1 MFLFYVYNNSKH
13 IDKMVTIDDEG
24 NKVNCWIEHRF
35 DTTTN
40 EVVEVKHATILAEAD
55 DEEHWMSRTIYEP
68 MPIEES
74 LSFGNIFI
82 YAPEEVQKSIEGLV
96 AAIRLLSSS
105 HHRLAKE
112 IPLPQLMRVLTGECD
127 CEGLIL
133 NATMTTTD
141 ILALIAD
148 CPVESAEDLR
158 DALFEIYPNIDY
170 IEIVY

>member
-1 MFLFYVYNNSKH
+1 
-13 IDKMVTIDDEG
+13 MVAIDDEG
-24 NKVNCWIEHRF
+24 NKVNCWVEYRF

-55 DEEHWMSRTIYEP
+55 DEEHWISRITYDTDELDKGMTICT
-68 MPIEES
+68 M
-74 LSFGNIFI
+74 FI
-82 YAPEEVQKSIEGLV
+82 YALEEVQKSIEGLV
-96 AAIRLLSSS
+96 AAIRLLSGS

-148 CPVESAEDLR
+148 CPVESAERLR

>member
-1 MFLFYVYNNSKH
+1 
-13 IDKMVTIDDEG
+13 MVTIDDKG
-24 NKVNCWIEHRF
+24 NKVNCWVEHRF

-55 DEEHWMSRTIYEP
+55 DEEHWLSRTIYEP

-82 YAPEEVQKSIEGLV
+82 YAPEEVEKSIERLV
-96 AAIRLLSSS
+96 AAMRLLSGS

-112 IPLPQLMRVLTGECD
+112 IPMPQLMRALTGESD

-133 NATMTTTD
+133 EATMIHTD
-141 ILALIAD
+141 LLALLVD
-148 CPVESAEDLR
+148 CSVESAEALR
-158 DALFEIYPNIDY
+158 DALFDIFPNIDY

>member
-1 MFLFYVYNNSKH
+1 
-13 IDKMVTIDDEG
+13 MVTIDDEG
-24 NKVNCWIEHRF
+24 NKVNCWVEYRF

-40 EVVEVKHATILAEAD
+40 EVVEVKHATILAEVD
-55 DEEHWMSRTIYEP
+55 DEEHWMSRITYDTDELDNGMTICT
-68 MPIEES
+68 M
-74 LSFGNIFI
+74 FI
-82 YAPEEVQKSIEGLV
+82 YASEEVQKSIEGLV
-96 AAIRLLSSS
+96 AAIRLLSGS

-133 NATMTTTD
+133 NVTMTTID
-141 ILALIAD
+141 ILVLIAD
-148 CPVESAEDLR
+148 CPVESAEALR

>member
-1 MFLFYVYNNSKH
+1 
-13 IDKMVTIDDEG
+13 MVTIDDKG
-24 NKVNCWIEHRF
+24 NKVNCWVEHRF

-55 DEEHWMSRTIYEP
+55 DEEHWLSRTIYEP

-82 YAPEEVQKSIEGLV
+82 YAPEEVEKSIERLV
-96 AAIRLLSSS
+96 AAMRLLSGS

-112 IPLPQLMRVLTGECD
+112 IPMPQLMRALTGESD

-133 NATMTTTD
+133 EATMIHTD
-141 ILALIAD
+141 FLALLVD
-148 CPVESAEDLR
+148 CRVESAEALR
-158 DALFEIYPNIDY
+158 DALFDIFPNIDY
-170 IEIVY
+170 IEIVF

>member
-1 MFLFYVYNNSKH
+1 
-13 IDKMVTIDDEG
+13 MVTIDDEG
-24 NKVNCWIEHRF
+24 NKVNCWVEYRF

-55 DEEHWMSRTIYEP
+55 DEEHWMSRITYDTDELDNGMTICT
-68 MPIEES
+68 M
-74 LSFGNIFI
+74 FI
-82 YAPEEVQKSIEGLV
+82 YASEEVQKSIEGLV
-96 AAIRLLSSS
+96 AAIRLLSGS

-133 NATMTTTD
+133 NVTMTTTD
-141 ILALIAD
+141 ILVLIAD
-148 CPVESAEDLR
+148 CLVESAEALR

>member
-1 MFLFYVYNNSKH
+1 
-13 IDKMVTIDDEG
+13 MVTIDDEG
-24 NKVNCWIEHRF
+24 NKVNCWVEYRF

-40 EVVEVKHATILAEAD
+40 EVVEVKHTTILAEAD
-55 DEEHWMSRTIYEP
+55 DEEHWMSRIIYNTDELDEDMTICT
-68 MPIEES
+68 M
-74 LSFGNIFI
+74 FI
-82 YAPEEVQKSIEGLV
+82 YASEEVQKSIEGLV
-96 AAIRLLSSS
+96 AAMRLLSGS

-148 CPVESAEDLR
+148 CPVESAEALR

>member
-1 MFLFYVYNNSKH
+1 
-13 IDKMVTIDDEG
+13 MVTIDDEG
-24 NKVNCWIEHRF
+24 NKVNCWVEYRF

-40 EVVEVKHATILAEAD
+40 EVVEVKHTTILAEAD
-55 DEEHWMSRTIYEP
+55 DEEHWMSRIIYNTDELDEGMTICT
-68 MPIEES
+68 M
-74 LSFGNIFI
+74 FI
-82 YAPEEVQKSIEGLV
+82 YASEEVQKSIEGLV
-96 AAIRLLSSS
+96 AAIRLLSGS

-148 CPVESAEDLR
+148 CPVESAERLR

>member
-1 MFLFYVYNNSKH
+1 
-13 IDKMVTIDDEG
+13 MVTIDDEG
-24 NKVNCWIEHRF
+24 NKVNCWVEYRF

-40 EVVEVKHATILAEAD
+40 EVVEVKHTTILAEAD
-55 DEEHWMSRTIYEP
+55 DEEHWMSRITCDTDELDKGMTICT
-68 MPIEES
+68 M
-74 LSFGNIFI
+74 FI
-82 YAPEEVQKSIEGLV
+82 YASEEVQKSIEGVV
-96 AAIRLLSSS
+96 AAIGLLSGS
-105 HHRLAKE
+105 HHRPAKE

-133 NATMTTTD
+133 NVTMTTTD

-148 CPVESAEDLR
+148 CPVESAEALR

>member
-1 MFLFYVYNNSKH
+1 
-13 IDKMVTIDDEG
+13 MVTIDDEG
-24 NKVNCWIEHRF
+24 DKINCWVEHRF

-40 EVVEVKHATILAEAD
+40 EVVEVKHATILAKAD
-55 DEEHWMSRTIYEP
+55 DKEHWLSRTIYEP
-68 MPIEES
+68 IPIEES

-82 YAPEEVQKSIEGLV
+82 YAPEEVRESIERLLRM
-96 AAIRLLSSS
+96 IRLVLSS

-112 IPLPQLMRVLTGECD
+112 IPMPQLMRALTGESD

-133 NATMTTTD
+133 EATMIHTD
-141 ILALIAD
+141 LLALLVD
-148 CPVESAEDLR
+148 CRVESAEALR

>member
-1 MFLFYVYNNSKH
+1 
-13 IDKMVTIDDEG
+13 MVTIDDEG
-24 NKVNCWIEHRF
+24 NKVNCWIEYRF

-55 DEEHWMSRTIYEP
+55 DEEHWMSRITYDTDELDKGMTICT
-68 MPIEES
+68 M
-74 LSFGNIFI
+74 FI
-82 YAPEEVQKSIEGLV
+82 YVSEEVQKSIEGVV
-96 AAIRLLSSS
+96 AAIRLLSGS

-133 NATMTTTD
+133 NVTMTTTD
-141 ILALIAD
+141 ILVLIAD
-148 CPVESAEDLR
+148 CPVESAESLR

-170 IEIVY
+170 IEIVYKR

>member
-1 MFLFYVYNNSKH
+1 
-13 IDKMVTIDDEG
+13 MVTIDDEG
-24 NKVNCWIEHRF
+24 NKVNCWVEYRF

-40 EVVEVKHATILAEAD
+40 EVVEVKHATILAEAH
-55 DEEHWMSRTIYEP
+55 DEEHWMSRITYDTDELDKGMTICT
-68 MPIEES
+68 M
-74 LSFGNIFI
+74 FI
-82 YAPEEVQKSIEGLV
+82 YASEEVQKSIEGLV
-96 AAIRLLSSS
+96 AAIGLLLGS

-133 NATMTTTD
+133 NVTMTTTD

-148 CPVESAEDLR
+148 CPVESAEALR

>member
-1 MFLFYVYNNSKH
+1 
-13 IDKMVTIDDEG
+13 MVTIDDEG
-24 NKVNCWIEHRF
+24 NKVNCWIEYRF

-55 DEEHWMSRTIYEP
+55 DEEHWMSRITYDTDELDKGMTICT
-68 MPIEES
+68 M
-74 LSFGNIFI
+74 FI
-82 YAPEEVQKSIEGLV
+82 YVSEEVQKSIEGVV
-96 AAIRLLSSS
+96 AAIRLLSGS

-133 NATMTTTD
+133 NATMITTD

-148 CPVESAEDLR
+148 CPVKSAEALR

>member
-1 MFLFYVYNNSKH
+1 
-13 IDKMVTIDDEG
+13 MVTIDDEG
-24 NKVNCWIEHRF
+24 NKVNCWIEYRF

-55 DEEHWMSRTIYEP
+55 DEEHWMSRITYDTDELDKGMTICT
-68 MPIEES
+68 M
-74 LSFGNIFI
+74 FI
-82 YAPEEVQKSIEGLV
+82 YVSEEVQKSIEGVV
-96 AAIRLLSSS
+96 AAIRLLSGS

-148 CPVESAEDLR
+148 CPVESAEALR

-170 IEIVY
+170 IEIVYKR

>member
-1 MFLFYVYNNSKH
+1 
-13 IDKMVTIDDEG
+13 MVTIDDKG
-24 NKVNCWIEHRF
+24 NKVNCWVEHRF

-55 DEEHWMSRTIYEP
+55 DEEHWLSRTIYEP

-82 YAPEEVQKSIEGLV
+82 YAPEEVEKSIERLV
-96 AAIRLLSSS
+96 AAMRLLLGG
-105 HHRLAKE
+105 HHKLAKE
-112 IPLPQLMRVLTGECD
+112 IPMPQLMRALTGESD

-133 NATMTTTD
+133 EATMIHTD
-141 ILALIAD
+141 LLALLVD
-148 CPVESAEDLR
+148 CSVESAEALR

>member
-1 MFLFYVYNNSKH
+1 
-13 IDKMVTIDDEG
+13 MVTIDDKG
-24 NKVNCWIEHRF
+24 NKVNCWVEHRF

-40 EVVEVKHATILAEAD
+40 DVVEVKHATILAEAD
-55 DEEHWMSRTIYEP
+55 DEEHWLSRTIYEP

-82 YAPEEVQKSIEGLV
+82 YAPEEVEKSIERLV
-96 AAIRLLSSS
+96 AAMRLLSGS
-105 HHRLAKE
+105 HHRRAKE
-112 IPLPQLMRVLTGECD
+112 IPMPQLMRALTGESD

-133 NATMTTTD
+133 EATMIHAD
-141 ILALIAD
+141 LLALLVD
-148 CPVESAEDLR
+148 CKVASAEALR

>member
-1 MFLFYVYNNSKH
+1 
-13 IDKMVTIDDEG
+13 MVTIDDEG
-24 NKVNCWIEHRF
+24 NKINCWVEHRF

-68 MPIEES
+68 IPIEES

-82 YAPEEVQKSIEGLV
+82 YAPEEVEKSIKGLV

-112 IPLPQLMRVLTGECD
+112 IPMPQLMRALTGESD

-133 NATMTTTD
+133 EATMIHTD
-141 ILALIAD
+141 LLALLVD
-148 CPVESAEDLR
+148 CRVESAEKLR

>member
-1 MFLFYVYNNSKH
+1 ML
-13 IDKMVTIDDEG
+13 TIDDEG
-24 NKVNCWIEHRF
+24 NKVNCWVEYRF

-40 EVVEVKHATILAEAD
+40 EVVEVKHTTILAEAD
-55 DEEHWMSRTIYEP
+55 DEEHWMSRIIYNTDELDEGMTICT
-68 MPIEES
+68 M
-74 LSFGNIFI
+74 FI
-82 YAPEEVQKSIEGLV
+82 YASEEVQKSIEGLV
-96 AAIRLLSSS
+96 AAIRLLSGS

-148 CPVESAEDLR
+148 CPVESAERLR

>member
-1 MFLFYVYNNSKH
+1 
-13 IDKMVTIDDEG
+13 MVTIDDKG
-24 NKVNCWIEHRF
+24 NKVNCWMEYRF

-55 DEEHWMSRTIYEP
+55 DEEHWMSRITYDTDELDKGMTICT
-68 MPIEES
+68 M
-74 LSFGNIFI
+74 FI
-82 YAPEEVQKSIEGLV
+82 YASEEVQKSIEGLV
-96 AAIRLLSSS
+96 AAIRLLSGS

-133 NATMTTTD
+133 NVTMTTTD

-148 CPVESAEDLR
+148 CPVESAEALR

>member
-1 MFLFYVYNNSKH
+1 
-13 IDKMVTIDDEG
+13 MVTIDDEG

-40 EVVEVKHATILAEAD
+40 EVVEVKHTTILAEAD
-55 DEEHWMSRTIYEP
+55 DEEHWISRITYNTDELDEGMTICT
-68 MPIEES
+68 M
-74 LSFGNIFI
+74 FI
-82 YAPEEVQKSIEGLV
+82 YASEEVQKSIEGLV
-96 AAIRLLSSS
+96 AAIRLLSGS

-148 CPVESAEDLR
+148 CPVESAERLR

>member
-1 MFLFYVYNNSKH
+1 
-13 IDKMVTIDDEG
+13 MVTIDDNG
-24 NKVNCWIEHRF
+24 NKVNCWVEHRF

-55 DEEHWMSRTIYEP
+55 DEEHWLSRTIYEP

-82 YAPEEVQKSIEGLV
+82 YAPEEVEKSIEKLV
-96 AAIRLLSSS
+96 AAMRLLSGS

-112 IPLPQLMRVLTGECD
+112 IPMPQLMRALTGESD

-133 NATMTTTD
+133 EATMIHTD
-141 ILALIAD
+141 LLALLVD
-148 CPVESAEDLR
+148 CRVESAEALC
-158 DALFEIYPNIDY
+158 DALFDIFPNIDY

>member
-1 MFLFYVYNNSKH
+1 
-13 IDKMVTIDDEG
+13 MVTIDDEG
-24 NKVNCWIEHRF
+24 NKVNCWVEYRF

-40 EVVEVKHATILAEAD
+40 KVVEVKHATILAEAD
-55 DEEHWMSRTIYEP
+55 DEEHWMSRITCNTDELDKGMTICT
-68 MPIEES
+68 M
-74 LSFGNIFI
+74 FI

-133 NATMTTTD
+133 NVTMTTTD

-148 CPVESAEDLR
+148 CPVESAEALC
-158 DALFEIYPNIDY
+158 DALFEVYPNIDY

>member
-1 MFLFYVYNNSKH
+1 
-13 IDKMVTIDDEG
+13 MVTIDDEG
-24 NKVNCWIEHRF
+24 NKVNCWVEYRF

-40 EVVEVKHATILAEAD
+40 EVVEVKHTTILAEAD
-55 DEEHWMSRTIYEP
+55 DEEHWMSRIIYNTDELDEGMTICT
-68 MPIEES
+68 M
-74 LSFGNIFI
+74 FI
-82 YAPEEVQKSIEGLV
+82 YASEEVQKSIEGLV
-96 AAIRLLSSS
+96 AAIRLLSGS
-105 HHRLAKE
+105 HYRLAKE

-133 NATMTTTD
+133 NVTMTTTD

-148 CPVESAEDLR
+148 CPVESAERLR

>member
-1 MFLFYVYNNSKH
+1 
-13 IDKMVTIDDEG
+13 MVTIDDKG
-24 NKVNCWIEHRF
+24 NKVNCWVEHRF

-55 DEEHWMSRTIYEP
+55 DEEHWLSRTIYEP

-82 YAPEEVQKSIEGLV
+82 YAPEEVEKSIEKLV
-96 AAIRLLSSS
+96 AAMRLLSGS

-112 IPLPQLMRVLTGECD
+112 IPMPQLMRALTGESD

-133 NATMTTTD
+133 EATMIHAD
-141 ILALIAD
+141 LLALLVD
-148 CPVESAEDLR
+148 CSVESAKALR
-158 DALFEIYPNIDY
+158 DALFEIFPNIDY

>member
-1 MFLFYVYNNSKH
+1 
-13 IDKMVTIDDEG
+13 MVTIDDEG

-40 EVVEVKHATILAEAD
+40 EVVEVKHTTILAEAD
-55 DEEHWMSRTIYEP
+55 DEEHWISRITYDTDELDKGLTICT
-68 MPIEES
+68 M
-74 LSFGNIFI
+74 FI
-82 YAPEEVQKSIEGLV
+82 YASEEVQKSIEGLV
-96 AAIRLLSSS
+96 AAIRLLSGS

-148 CPVESAEDLR
+148 CPVESAERLR

>member
-1 MFLFYVYNNSKH
+1 
-13 IDKMVTIDDEG
+13 MVTIDDKG
-24 NKVNCWIEHRF
+24 NKVNCWVEHRF

-40 EVVEVKHATILAEAD
+40 DVVEVKHATILAEAD
-55 DEEHWMSRTIYEP
+55 DEEHWLSRTIYEP

-82 YAPEEVQKSIEGLV
+82 YAPEEVQKSIQ
-96 AAIRLLSSS
+96 RLLATMRVLSGS

-112 IPLPQLMRVLTGECD
+112 IPMPQLMRALTGESD

-133 NATMTTTD
+133 EATMIHTD
-141 ILALIAD
+141 LLALLVD
-148 CPVESAEDLR
+148 CRVESAEALR
-158 DALFEIYPNIDY
+158 DALFDIFPNIDY